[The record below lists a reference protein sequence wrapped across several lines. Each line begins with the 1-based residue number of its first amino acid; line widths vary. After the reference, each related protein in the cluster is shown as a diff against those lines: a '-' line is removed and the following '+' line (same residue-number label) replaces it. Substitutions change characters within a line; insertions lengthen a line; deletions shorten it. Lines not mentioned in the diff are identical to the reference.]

1 VDRIGKTQSRLSN
14 LESSHSA
21 FLRLYAVL
29 TLPLSLPITSY
40 VILLLPQPSDFS
52 PPANLS
58 KPNVGVST
66 FELTDYISVRLT
78 KLTRRFIIV
87 PSGFINSE
95 SFVVCRKAIL
105 ASPLRW
111 VFSSPRSPFHPQRV
125 DGSFLEHFQ
134 AMYFTVQQGAN
145 NDSIP
150 TTSAVVT
157 STLKPATPASSTVS
171 GSASSAAKQSSKPNA
186 AAQNGN
192 SLLAIPASVVMLLAS
207 YIFL

>member
-1 VDRIGKTQSRLSN
+1 MCRLRMARPSRITLDRLPPREVDRIGKTQSRLSN
-14 LESSHSA
+14 LETPHSA

-78 KLTRRFIIV
+78 KLTRRSIIV
-87 PSGFINSE
+87 PSGTVINSE

-105 ASPLRW
+105 ASPLR
-111 VFSSPRSPFHPQRV
+111 
-125 DGSFLEHFQ
+125 
-134 AMYFTVQQGAN
+134 
-145 NDSIP
+145 
-150 TTSAVVT
+150 
-157 STLKPATPASSTVS
+157 
-171 GSASSAAKQSSKPNA
+171 
-186 AAQNGN
+186 
-192 SLLAIPASVVMLLAS
+192 
-207 YIFL
+207 

>member
-1 VDRIGKTQSRLSN
+1 MADADVVGTNEANGQTRHWLVNGVVLKAGAPISPTGENFFSLFLSLTGSTYCAQAIPPVRSMCRPRMARPSRITLDPLPPREVDRIGKTQSRLSN

-105 ASPLRW
+105 ASPLR
-111 VFSSPRSPFHPQRV
+111 
-125 DGSFLEHFQ
+125 
-134 AMYFTVQQGAN
+134 
-145 NDSIP
+145 
-150 TTSAVVT
+150 
-157 STLKPATPASSTVS
+157 
-171 GSASSAAKQSSKPNA
+171 
-186 AAQNGN
+186 
-192 SLLAIPASVVMLLAS
+192 
-207 YIFL
+207 